1 MVSQQRKQ
9 TQPVRGL
16 PSNNSNLASTNSY
29 AIAGEAENVTYT
41 ITCKA
46 RKTHKRLLL
55 LLLPIF
61 MIQSQDD
68 NGLF

>member
-1 MVSQQRKQ
+1 M
-9 TQPVRGL
+9 
-16 PSNNSNLASTNSY
+16 NSY